1 MSPQTGVENMTKA
14 MVVRSLIG
22 VAVLAGLGGCAGER
36 QETEGMRE
44 IPRNVR
50 VLELQPSMVEE
61 FFEVAGPVSPVRGAD
76 LAAEEI
82 GPVVS
87 IEVPK
92 GAEVKEGQI
101 LLAQDRAL
109 LAAEMA
115 AAEAARKTQ
124 DYNLDKVR
132 RLHEAGKVSEIELL
146 QAETAAAQARAQAE
160 VAVRRHRR
168 GAIRAPFDGVV
179 VDRMVEL
186 GQYLAPGLPAV
197 RVIDP
202 YVLKLQAYLTDL
214 QVPWVQPG
222 QECRVALG
230 DSPGEVSGTVSFV
243 SLEADPATGKFR
255 VEVRIPN
262 PDLAL
267 RSGVI
272 GRARLPKAT
281 TRGLAI
287 PRDAVLAGRSGS
299 QVFVVEGDRASLRS
313 LELGA
318 DQGLMVVVESGL
330 QAGDRLVVRGQRE
343 LRDGSLVAVTETAAA
358 RDGSLPTD
366 PSVVRGADASG
377 RIGSGDVAGGASR

>member
-1 MSPQTGVENMTKA
+1 MTKA
-14 MVVRSLIG
+14 MVVRGLIG
-22 VAVLAGLGGCAGER
+22 VAVMAGLAGLAGCAGEP
-36 QETEGMRE
+36 QESEGVRE

-50 VLELQPSMVEE
+50 VLDLQPSTVEE
-61 FFEVAGPVSPVRGAD
+61 FFEVAGPVGPVRGAD

-87 IEVPK
+87 IEAPK

-101 LLAQDRAL
+101 LLAQDRTL

-124 DYNLDKVR
+124 DYNVEKVR
-132 RLHEAGKVSEIELL
+132 KLYEAGKVSEIELL
-146 QAETAAAQARAQAE
+146 QAEAAAAQARAQAE

-168 GAIRAPFDGVV
+168 AAIRAPFDGVV
-179 VDRMVEL
+179 VDRMAEL
-186 GQYLAPGLPAV
+186 GQYLAPGMPAV

-202 YVLKLQAYLTDL
+202 YVLKIEAYLTDL

-222 QECRVALG
+222 QECRVVLG
-230 DSPGEVSGTVSFV
+230 DGPGAVSGTVFFV
-243 SLEADPATGKFR
+243 SLEADQATGKFR

-262 PDLAL
+262 PDLTL

-272 GRARLPKAT
+272 GRARLPKT
-281 TRGLAI
+281 STRGLAI

-299 QVFVVEGDRASLRS
+299 QVFVVEGDRARLRS

-318 DQGLMVVVESGL
+318 DQGLMVLVESGL
-330 QAGDRLVVRGQRE
+330 QAGDRLVVRGHRE
-343 LRDGSLVAVTETAAA
+343 LRDGSLVAVTETAAD

-366 PSVVRGADASG
+366 PSVVRGTDASG
-377 RIGSGDVAGGASR
+377 RIGSDGAAGGGSR

>member
-36 QETEGMRE
+36 QETEGVRE

-61 FFEVAGPVSPVRGAD
+61 FFEVAGPVGPVRGAD
-76 LAAEEI
+76 LAAEEV

-87 IEVPK
+87 IEAPK

-101 LLAQDRAL
+101 LLAQDRSL

-146 QAETAAAQARAQAE
+146 QAEAAAAQARAQAD

-168 GAIRAPFDGVV
+168 AAIRAPFDGVV

-186 GQYLAPGLPAV
+186 GQYLAPGMPAV

-272 GRARLPKAT
+272 GRARLPKTT

-287 PRDAVLAGRSGS
+287 PRDAVLAGRSGA
-299 QVFVVEGDRASLRS
+299 QVFVVEGDRARLRS

-343 LRDGSLVAVTETAAA
+343 LRDGSLVAVTQTAAA

-366 PSVVRGADASG
+366 PSVVRGAGASG
-377 RIGSGDVAGGASR
+377 RIGSGDTVGGGSR